1 MEEIQNYR
9 FCKEPDGKS
18 SLVFG
23 KNGETFEEKMLLLA
37 SPKGILPLIGL
48 SEKEYRYDVT
58 GRKTLS
64 VTFERV
70 PMNTLQIT
78 RIVGGILDIVTNAK
92 EYLLEEEDFV
102 LRSDLIFL
110 GFPDYEVTL
119 CHVPGY
125 GVPFWQQLSKLFE
138 VFLNRV
144 DYREEKAIAMV
155 YGLYMQLQEPDMTM
169 SLLRTKLSEYEGEE
183 RPQPESMRLSEVL
196 PSKIRKEQ
204 KRQEEEKTA
213 WTDYRGS
220 NTEEAKETKAGKT
233 TAGKKEHKKSFLD
246 MMFRKENEKTIPKEK
261 KKADIKDREKRQTE
275 REELFVSPYMVAE
288 TPPEWGTQYTRVLS
302 FSEKNTQ
309 PYLVS
314 EKDGRRIFL
323 EKFPFFIGSLPG
335 YVDFVIPKDT
345 VSRFHAKLLRE
356 EDTIKIADLNS
367 TNGTRVNSGLLAPQ
381 EERCLADG
389 DRLEFAGEPYRYC
402 EK

>member
-1 MEEIQNYR
+1 MEEMQNYR

-18 SLVFG
+18 SLLFG
-23 KNGETFEEKMLLLA
+23 KKKETFEEKMLLLA
-37 SPKGILPLIGL
+37 LPKGILPLSGM

-78 RIVGGILDIVTNAK
+78 KIVGGILDIVTNAK
-92 EYLLEEEDFV
+92 EYLLGEDDFV

-125 GVPFWQQLSKLFE
+125 AVPFWQQLSKLFE

-169 SLLRTKLSEYEGEE
+169 SLLRKKLSEYEGEE
-183 RPQPESMRLSEVL
+183 RQSAEPMHLSDVL
-196 PSKIRKEQ
+196 PQKIHKEQ
-204 KRQEEEKTA
+204 NRPEEGA
-213 WTDYRGS
+213 VRTDSRSGIID
-220 NTEEAKETKAGKT
+220 EGKETKNNRSSG
-233 TAGKKEHKKSFLD
+233 GKKEHRKSFLD
-246 MMFRKENEKTIPKEK
+246 MMFRKENEKTVSKEK
-261 KKADIKDREKRQTE
+261 KREEKK
-275 REELFVSPYMVAE
+275 EELFVSPYMVAE
-288 TPPEWGTQYTRVLS
+288 TPLEWGTQYTRVLS
-302 FSEKNTQ
+302 FSEKSQQ

-323 EKFPFFIGSLPG
+323 EKFPFFIGSLLG

-345 VSRFHAKLLRE
+345 VSRFHAKLIRD
-356 EDTIKIADLNS
+356 EDTVKIADLNS
-367 TNGTRVNSGLLAPQ
+367 TNGTRINSGLLAPQ
-381 EERCLADG
+381 EERGLSDG